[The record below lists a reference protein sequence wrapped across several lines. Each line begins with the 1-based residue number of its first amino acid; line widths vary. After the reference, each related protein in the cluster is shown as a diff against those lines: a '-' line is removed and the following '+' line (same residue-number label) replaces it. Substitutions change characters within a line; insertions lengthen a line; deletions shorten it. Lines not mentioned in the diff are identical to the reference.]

1 MTMGKLSRSVPINL
15 VSQQKLGAMTQ
26 TEKISY
32 ILDEVGLGK
41 ILVLERGLTPLE
53 EAKLIEATMTRLDLD
68 TFIGIEM
75 QSYGQEKVRGLL
87 QKLRRARSQTR
98 PRMSVIGP
106 ANLLQTVHKDDN
118 EIQVR
123 VLQEGIAT

>member
-1 MTMGKLSRSVPINL
+1 MSMGKLSRSVPINL
-15 VSQQKLGAMTQ
+15 VSQAKLGAMTP

-41 ILVLERGLTPLE
+41 ILVLERGLTPME
-53 EAKLIEATMTRLDLD
+53 EAKLIEATMTRLDID
-68 TFIGIEM
+68 SFIGIEM
-75 QSYGQEKVRGLL
+75 QSYGAEEVRGLL
-87 QKLRRARSQTR
+87 QRLRRAKSQAR

-123 VLQEGIAT
+123 VLQEGFAT